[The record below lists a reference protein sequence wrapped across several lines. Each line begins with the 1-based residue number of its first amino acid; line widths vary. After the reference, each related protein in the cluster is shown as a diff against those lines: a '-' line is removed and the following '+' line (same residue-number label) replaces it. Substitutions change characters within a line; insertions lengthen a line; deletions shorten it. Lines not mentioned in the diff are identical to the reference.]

1 MVKKRH
7 ALSVDEEI
15 WKRAKAK
22 AALEGMTLQETFE
35 KLLKGWADD
44 KIEIERK

>member
-1 MVKKRH
+1 MVKKRY
-7 ALSVDEEI
+7 ALSVDEEV

-35 KLLKGWADD
+35 KLLKGWVDE
-44 KIEIERK
+44 KIRIEKK